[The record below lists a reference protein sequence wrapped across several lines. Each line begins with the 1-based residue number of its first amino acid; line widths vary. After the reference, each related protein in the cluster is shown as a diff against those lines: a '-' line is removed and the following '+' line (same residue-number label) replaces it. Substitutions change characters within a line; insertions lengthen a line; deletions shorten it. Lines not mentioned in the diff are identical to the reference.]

1 MFSLGDSAF
10 LLTYIRDFLQI
21 LILAWIIYKLYVAV
35 ASTKI
40 YQLVLVIMAY
50 AMFFCVCWVFDF
62 RFLLLRAV
70 NTSTM

>member
-62 RFLLLRAV
+62 KIGRAHV
-70 NTSTM
+70 

>member
-50 AMFFCVCWVFDF
+50 AM
-62 RFLLLRAV
+62 
-70 NTSTM
+70 S